1 MCAIIALAIAGFLLV
16 WWLASWQIALV
27 AVGAVV
33 GLVVGLEVV
42 VVLIRDKKHKQQAR
56 QREVALHE
64 RMQSVRVTAD
74 MLVIGSCS
82 IRRDDVV
89 EVERVANS
97 MNEKVAVSVLLN
109 NGLRVILYNKFIHA
123 SAWSYFDGFD
133 GFNGASRNAAN
144 RDAIAEAQSDHNL
157 YSKLSDCRE
166 VVLCDVT
173 LVIKNLA
180 RSVAE
185 TCLKGV
191 SDETRIR
198 EALLVVETWLKTQQ
212 DSPLGKNVWDL
223 EHYAFEKAKELER
236 ICNVYFLTT
245 EDVGLD
251 DKTCKRIH
259 RDVAKAC
266 AELVKTKA
274 SLLLKLKDKDPVSA
288 YQLYSY
294 FDVNRTSASLN
305 DRLSLMAGLGS
316 ERLASERSVIVCTD
330 NPRVEGTM
338 EQRASGVLIATASDI
353 HAYNQ
358 QDDLPAN
365 EKLEFLPS
373 GHPLTNCTY
382 IQHPTRKNCYIE
394 SSSYHLT
401 ILERKFVELQSV
413 MRGVGAVTMTVE
425 AGEISESFSSYGKK
439 RANSLGGKYKGIGG
453 SVRNSSSADGTSFES
468 VMYKLCMKGQWEP
481 ISIRRLPDNLEFYES
496 EAQWKEIAE
505 AALNGQSP
513 EVNVRLEIKREAET
527 SQKEFKEAMASANC
541 LIANFDV
548 SMSNEFEEKARQ
560 MSSMYWDYHI
570 VFGKSA
576 QQKIAD
582 MTSANKAAD
591 GTQLS
596 EAQRAEALILRMARQ
611 FLTENGSI
619 NEDNK
624 KEINEIASEYGVQ
637 KLRVLELIQ
646 SAKESART
654 SVDAELGQLGK

>member
-16 WWLASWQIALV
+16 WWLASWQIALS
-27 AVGAVV
+27 AVGAAA
-33 GLVVGLEVV
+33 GLAVV
-42 VVLIRDKKHKQQAR
+42 VVLIRDKKRKQQAR
-56 QREVALHE
+56 QREVALQE

-74 MLVIGSCS
+74 RIVIGSCS

-97 MNEKVAVSVLLN
+97 KNEKVAVSILLN

-123 SAWSYFDGFD
+123 SAWSYFDGF
-133 GFNGASRNAAN
+133 NGSSRNAAN
-144 RDAIAEAQSDHNL
+144 RDAIAEAQSVHDL

-191 SDETRIR
+191 PDETQIR
-198 EALLVVETWLKTQQ
+198 EVLLVVETWLKTQL
-212 DSPLGKNVWDL
+212 DSPLGKEVWEL
-223 EHYAFEKAKELER
+223 VHYAVEKAEELGR
-236 ICNVYFLTT
+236 VCNVYALTM

-251 DKTCKRIH
+251 DKTCERIH

-266 AELVKTKA
+266 AELVKTQA

-330 NPRVEGTM
+330 HPRMPNTLGR
-338 EQRASGVLIATASDI
+338 RAPGVLIALASDI
-353 HAYNQ
+353 QAYNAN
-358 QDDLPAN
+358 DALPSQ
-365 EKLEFLPS
+365 ERFEFLPS
-373 GHPLTNCTY
+373 GHPVTNCTY
-382 IQHPTRKNCYIE
+382 IQHPTRRNCYIE
-394 SSSYHLT
+394 ASSYFLT

-413 MRGVGAVTMTVE
+413 VRSVGAVSMEVE
-425 AGEISESFSSYGKK
+425 VGQSFEDTSSNAKK
-439 RANSLGGKYKGIGG
+439 KSGTIGGKYKGVGG
-453 SVRNSSSADGTSFES
+453 STSSSSSAESSSFES
-468 VMYKLCMKGQWEP
+468 VMYRLKMKGQWEP
-481 ISIRRLPDNLEFYES
+481 IPIRRLPDNLEFYES

-527 SQKEFKEAMASANC
+527 SQKVFKEAMVSANC
-541 LIANFDV
+541 LIANFDA

-560 MSSMYWDYHI
+560 MSSMYWDYHV

-582 MTSANKAAD
+582 MTSANKAEN
-591 GTQLS
+591 GSQLS

-611 FLTENGSI
+611 FLTDNGSI
-619 NEDNK
+619 TEDNK

-646 SAKESART
+646 SAKENRA
-654 SVDAELGQLGK
+654 